1 MLKKIS
7 GKKERE
13 IAYSIINKDGKEVDR
28 VLKIKGWIG
37 TYHTTRGLKAKE
49 STDFPDNFLAIYSH
63 EKLGQFNVLN
73 EIGQNRLNEVY
84 VVGQLYVDEFEETSL
99 PDMALSNRQGYKSD
113 DIRYQKFIEESG
125 KILTQVL
132 RLKEKAIKAKKRNSD
147 ESKRKKKID
156 AEKQLKES
164 VESTIAYIDSVKQ
177 SGNLDINVANKV
189 LTKMG
194 IKKIATDQDTRK
206 ILLSHTRSDQKL
218 NNIIYGLLLLNG
230 FKDNE
235 IIYTSDPENRSGVP
249 HGSNVFDYLREFFIQ
264 SYSQKQIYVLY
275 IYSNKTCKSPGVLQ
289 EIGAGWIVR
298 TEHGI
303 IKAGTEKPEAP
314 LNIDQVYPTVY
325 ISPNQDEVYTTE
337 NHFHVLFELI
347 RSVCKLYDKESKTY
361 EANKA
366 YFENLGG
373 QIISESE
380 LSVLLEEK

>member
-1 MLKKIS
+1 M
-7 GKKERE
+7 
-13 IAYSIINKDGKEVDR
+13 
-28 VLKIKGWIG
+28 
-37 TYHTTRGLKAKE
+37 
-49 STDFPDNFLAIYSH
+49 
-63 EKLGQFNVLN
+63 
-73 EIGQNRLNEVY
+73 NEVY

-132 RLKEKAIKAKKRNSD
+132 QLKERAIKAKKKNSD

-164 VESTIAYIDSVKQ
+164 VESTISYIDSVKQ
-177 SGNLDINVANKV
+177 SGNLDKEAVNKV
-189 LTKMG
+189 LTEMG

-218 NNIIYGLLLLNG
+218 NNILYGLLLLND

-235 IIYTSDPENRSGVP
+235 IIYTSDPENRSSVP
-249 HGSNVFDYLREFFIQ
+249 FGLNVFEYLREFFIQ

-275 IYSNKTCKSPGVLQ
+275 VYSNKTCKSPGVLQ

-298 TEHGI
+298 TKHGI

-314 LNIDQVYPTVY
+314 LNIDQVYPTIY
-325 ISPNQDEVYTTE
+325 ISPEQDEVFTTM

-347 RSVCKLYDKESKTY
+347 KSVCKLYDKKNKTF
-361 EANKA
+361 EENKA
-366 YFENLGG
+366 YFEDSGG
-373 QIISESE
+373 QIITESE
-380 LSVLLEEK
+380 LSNLLKEE